1 MAAAGAT
8 TARSLNL
15 VLSLVRALCAAG
27 LACGFVGC
35 TSPVPNV
42 APQPLPRCP
51 VTGVTAAEEQAL
63 QGADAGAQESARVAP
78 GASSGAIP
86 STAAGTSTSAAT
98 SAATSATSGAT
109 SSAAQTA
116 AQTAAPTAS
125 TSAAPSASTS
135 AAPSTASSAAP
146 RTASGAASSAQ
157 EDAGDSARARPSVE
171 GAAHALEE
179 REAPPHLR
187 AEVFSDPVKW
197 EWSVR
202 EYARDFEARSGVLFA
217 ARESEDPQLQRFVLE
232 VLARVASSSPAQRRL
247 VGRMAMIYLLGQSDS
262 SVRADV
268 RLAQMEALCS
278 TRTGVR
284 LTDCWPAETSAAAVD
299 SNALASAHASPRLRE
314 ASARALRFFGADEAE
329 HWLLELSADSDPR
342 VRAAAV
348 ASLALRIADG
358 VAPPH
363 TLVNLWRTLA
373 SPSARSTQVEALL
386 VFEAARLPLPALDAL
401 VQSLREEEASLD
413 GTLVGGALEALRIR
427 AGAEADAASLLAA
440 WIDGS
445 DEARALRGMFLRAA
459 REDLARGGR
468 LAALVGERLADAPS
482 EEHFEALFEIA
493 LEALD
498 PRELAALALRAPRF
512 DESRR
517 AQLWERLRGRAIDWT
532 PAQLAPWLDPSAR
545 ELETRRAVTDWIG
558 AAAVAR
564 RSPVLENAL
573 RVALKDPA
581 LDVAW
586 VAFIGLCD
594 VDDAARW
601 DNELHAAWRRFDG
614 DVQLELAA
622 RLPRSRPLAAF
633 RGDVLRLGALGGDA
647 QRTALELAAP
657 FGPDAELA
665 SSLAEWIERARSE
678 WSSEP
683 VDRAAELRLAGLA
696 RTYAKLAPDGGE
708 GLLEQLTLWAAGRSD
723 EVGKVSLAL
732 LGRRPS
738 TQTRLERWL
747 AAEVPSRL
755 RIEAALAL
763 AVAGQSA
770 AGEWLRRDF
779 ATSDLQLKG
788 RTVDALGALGDEPSR
803 AFLAALA
810 LDPRAEQ
817 QLRLRALEVAARL
830 EPPLLETLAAATH
843 DKQHELAL
851 GAWKPYLAAG
861 GDVARAALRARI
873 EALRAAP
880 PDGDAELRAAE
891 LGELFRRA
899 AEAALFDDELVA
911 AWRARLDAQ
920 AAADLRER
928 FDAQSEPRVEFSY
941 GPELA
946 YGRRLARERRLLAA
960 LARDERWRWW
970 DASALEALGAAAAE
984 EGDDATAQTLLEA
997 AHVALLGE
1005 PRGTLRENRL
1015 FALRFRQLA
1024 LAEQRADWAACEHF
1038 AAELFDAV
1046 RTRGVG
1052 ERTFERLFGG
1062 LEPRERV
1069 DGVARLGAAL
1079 HLARARVALASGSLE
1094 AAGAAR
1100 DAAATFATRSTV
1112 AEAALANFEREWDA
1126 RAPRER

>member
-1 MAAAGAT
+1 M
-8 TARSLNL
+8 SLG
-15 VLSLVRALCAAG
+15 LSLARACCAAS
-27 LACGFVGC
+27 LVCGFVGC
-35 TSPVPNV
+35 TSPVPNL
-42 APQPLPRCP
+42 APPAVPRCP
-51 VTGVTAAEEQAL
+51 VTGVTVADEQAL
-63 QGADAGAQESARVAP
+63 QSADSGAQAPERVQQ
-78 GASSGAIP
+78 GA
-86 STAAGTSTSAAT
+86 
-98 SAATSATSGAT
+98 
-109 SSAAQTA
+109 
-116 AQTAAPTAS
+116 AS
-125 TSAAPSASTS
+125 
-135 AAPSTASSAAP
+135 STASSESSSPSPSATASESSG
-146 RTASGAASSAQ
+146 TASGAVSGAVSGATPSAQ
-157 EDAGDSARARPSVE
+157 EDARDSARARPSAE
-171 GAAHALEE
+171 SAERALEE
-179 REAPPHLR
+179 RETPPHLR
-187 AEVFSDPVKW
+187 AEVFSDPVEW

-202 EYARDFEARSGVLFA
+202 EYAADFEARAGALFA

-232 VLARVASSSPAQRRL
+232 VLARVASSSPALRRSTAE
-247 VGRMAMIYLLGQSDS
+247 VAVAYLLGQSDS

-314 ASARALRFFGADEAE
+314 ASARALRFSGANEAE

-348 ASLALRIADG
+348 AALALRIADG
-358 VAPPH
+358 AAPPH
-363 TLVNLWRTLA
+363 TLVDLWRTL
-373 SPSARSTQVEALL
+373 SAPGGRSTQLEALL
-386 VFEAARLPLPALDAL
+386 VFEAARLPHTALDAL
-401 VQSLREEEASLD
+401 AQTVREEDSGSE

-427 AGAEADAASLLAA
+427 AGAAGDDACLLAA
-440 WIDGS
+440 WLDGS
-445 DEARALRGMFLRAA
+445 DDARALRGMFLRAA
-459 REDLARGGR
+459 REDLARGGP
-468 LAALVGERLADAPS
+468 LAALVGERLAGAPS
-482 EEHFEALFEIA
+482 EERFDELFEIA

-512 DESRR
+512 DEARR

-573 RVALKDPA
+573 CVALQDPS

-601 DNELHAAWRRFDG
+601 DNELHVAWRRFDE
-614 DVQLELAA
+614 DLQLELAA

-665 SSLAEWIERARSE
+665 TSLAEWIERARSE

-708 GLLEQLTLWAAGRSD
+708 GLLEQLTQWAAGRSD
-723 EVGKVSLAL
+723 EVGKVALAL
-732 LGRRPS
+732 LGRRS
-738 TQTRLERWL
+738 SARARLESWL

-763 AVAGQSA
+763 AAAGQSA

-788 RTVDALGALGDEPSR
+788 RTVDALGVLGDEPSR

-830 EPPLLETLAAATH
+830 EPPLLETLAEATR
-843 DKQHELAL
+843 DRQHELAL

-861 GDVARAALRARI
+861 GDEARAALRARI

-880 PDGDAELRAAE
+880 PDGDSELRAAE

-899 AEAALFDDELVA
+899 AEAALFDDGLVA
-911 AWRARLDAQ
+911 AWRARLDTQ

-960 LARDERWRWW
+960 LTRDEHWRTW

-984 EGDDATAQTLLEA
+984 EGDDASAQTLLEA

-1046 RTRGVG
+1046 RTRNVG

-1079 HLARARVALASGSLE
+1079 HLARARVALAAGSFE
-1094 AAGAAR
+1094 AASAAR
-1100 DAAATFATRSTV
+1100 DAAATFAARSAV
-1112 AEAALANFEREWDA
+1112 AEAALASFDRESES